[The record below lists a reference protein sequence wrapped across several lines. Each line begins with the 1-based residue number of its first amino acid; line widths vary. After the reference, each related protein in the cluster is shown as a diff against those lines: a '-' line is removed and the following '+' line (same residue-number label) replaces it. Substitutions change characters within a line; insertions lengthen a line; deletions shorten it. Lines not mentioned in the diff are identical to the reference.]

1 MPSGAA
7 ERREADPGLGLV
19 LRGLGLGLWG
29 LGGSGFRVL
38 VFRVE
43 GLRVLVFGFG
53 GFRVCGLEVS
63 GLGL

>member
-7 ERREADPGLGLV
+7 ERREADPGLA
-19 LRGLGLGLWG
+19 LGLWG
-29 LGGSGFRVL
+29 LGCRGSGFRVL